1 MNIAHNLE
9 LWLSLVWS
17 KEGLGAEVAFQVV
30 SRHRGYCTAIG
41 AKI

>member
-17 KEGLGAEVAFQVV
+17 KEGLGAEVAF
-30 SRHRGYCTAIG
+30 SGSKSA
-41 AKI
+41 